1 MSSPLPPPAAAA
13 VLVLVSVAES
23 VAVEDSSI
31 VVGSRLITV
40 SGLRLVEEKDVV
52 EVGLVKVVLDVEDV
66 RVGIGGGDDVSIT
79 KVVGNVV
86 KDEMVADAVNATDV
100 VTVVNVVNV
109 VVFTG
114 GNVIIPPDVGITRV
128 AVIVL

>member
-1 MSSPLPPPAAAA
+1 M
-13 VLVLVSVAES
+13 LVLVSVADS

-40 SGLRLVEEKDVV
+40 SELRVVEEKDVV
-52 EVGLVKVVLDVEDV
+52 EVGLVKVVLDVDDV

-109 VVFTG
+109 VNVVIFTG
-114 GNVIIPPDVGITRV
+114 GNVMIPPDVGITRV